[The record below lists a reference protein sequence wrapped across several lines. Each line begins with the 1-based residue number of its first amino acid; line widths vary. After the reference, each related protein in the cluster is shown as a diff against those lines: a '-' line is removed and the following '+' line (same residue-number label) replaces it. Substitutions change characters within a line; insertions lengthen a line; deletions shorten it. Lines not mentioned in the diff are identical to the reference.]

1 MQKPKL
7 VIIGNGMAAA
17 KLLQELVATCPV
29 KYDITVFGAEPFSA
43 YNRIM
48 LSPLLAGDKQLDD
61 IITLSKDWYKQHN
74 ITLLSGPEH
83 HVTDIKR
90 RNKLVVCKNGLQVNY
105 DKLVIATGSNPF
117 MLPIE
122 GAELKGVMSFRD
134 IADVDAMINATK
146 SKQKAVVIGAGLLGL
161 EAAMGLIMRGM
172 QVTVIHNNDVPLNR
186 QLDHTAGAMLK
197 AELESRR
204 IEFKMNAKTAR
215 LIGNAEGEVCNIELD
230 DESIIPADL
239 VVMAI
244 GIRPNI
250 ELAQKANLFC
260 RNGIVVSDT
269 LQTFDPAIYALGE
282 CVEHRGQTFGLVAP
296 LYDQAQVLA
305 NHLAEHGI
313 AQYQTLPMA
322 TKLKVTGIQ
331 LFSVGEF
338 NPCNEDYVQVYHD
351 QHQGIYKKLVFSHDL
366 LKGVVLYGDT
376 QDGPF
381 YNRLIEEKTNIKPLL
396 PYIMFGEA
404 LCLEHT
410 GISNSTV
417 EAA

>member
-74 ITLLSGPEH
+74 ITLLSGPVH

-197 AELESRR
+197 AELESRG

-250 ELAQKANLFC
+250 ELANKANLFC

-313 AQYQTLPMA
+313 AQYKTLPMA

-351 QHQGIYKKLVFSHDL
+351 QHQGVYKKLVFSHDL

-376 QDGPF
+376 KDGPF

-410 GISNSTV
+410 DISNSTV